1 MPSFPFPH
9 RVRAPELNGGLGWL
23 NTDHPLTL
31 AELRGRIVILD
42 FWTYCCINCMH
53 ILPDLKY
60 LEGKYPN
67 ELVVIG
73 VHSAKFTN
81 EGETENI
88 RQAILRYEIAHPVVN
103 DARFAIWQQYGVH
116 AWPTLLM
123 IDPAGYAV
131 AAYPGEGNRARIEA
145 DIQLLTRMYPEVTE
159 QLPFVVTREAA
170 PVMPLRYPGKVLA
183 DTTRGRIFVA
193 DSNHNQIIVL
203 MPDGA
208 VRARIG
214 AGSADTADGAY
225 DAAQFNHPQGMA
237 LVGNTLFVAD
247 TGNHLLRAIDLVAE
261 RVATVAGTGAQA
273 GFRATGGDA
282 RAIALNSPWD
292 LAPLDGKLYIAM
304 AGPHQIW
311 VYDPATARVEVYA
324 GSGAEARVDG
334 SLAEAAFAQPSGI
347 TTDGAK
353 LYIADSETSSL
364 RQIDPSAGRVTT
376 LVGEDLF
383 AFGDVD
389 GSGAHVR
396 LQHPLGVAY
405 ADGALLI
412 ADTYNHKIK
421 RLDLATQVVTTLAG
435 SGEPGVADG
444 HPGALYEP
452 GGLSVSGDDLLIVD
466 TNNHLLRRLDRAT
479 GALATIPVHDVVD
492 DALEFF
498 PALETHTLL
507 EQRVAANAPAT
518 FAVTL
523 TLPPD
528 HHINPDAPNSQT
540 LRVDGVTVPL
550 PAPTL
555 GDGTLSVPLGPLS
568 SGSHAARYTL
578 TLYYCRAGNE
588 AACAIRSVQWRV
600 PLVADGGVEPSETP
614 LTAAFTAQ
622 K

>member
-1 MPSFPFPH
+1 
-9 RVRAPELNGGLGWL
+9 
-23 NTDHPLTL
+23 
-31 AELRGRIVILD
+31 
-42 FWTYCCINCMH
+42 
-53 ILPDLKY
+53 
-60 LEGKYPN
+60 
-67 ELVVIG
+67 
-73 VHSAKFTN
+73 
-81 EGETENI
+81 
-88 RQAILRYEIAHPVVN
+88 
-103 DARFAIWQQYGVH
+103 
-116 AWPTLLM
+116 
-123 IDPAGYAV
+123 
-131 AAYPGEGNRARIEA
+131 
-145 DIQLLTRMYPEVTE
+145 
-159 QLPFVVTREAA
+159 
-170 PVMPLRYPGKVLA
+170 MPLRYPGKMLA
-183 DTTRGRIFVA
+183 DTTRGRI
-193 DSNHNQIIVL
+193 
-203 MPDGA
+203 
-208 VRARIG
+208 
-214 AGSADTADGAY
+214 
-225 DAAQFNHPQGMA
+225 
-237 LVGNTLFVAD
+237 FVAD
-247 TGNHLLRAIDLVAE
+247 TGNHLLRAIDLATG
-261 RVATVAGTGAQA
+261 RVVTVAGTGAQA

-282 RAIALNSPWD
+282 RATALNSPWD
-292 LAPLDGKLYIAM
+292 LAPLGGKLYIAM
-304 AGPHQIW
+304 AGTHQIW

-364 RQIDPSAGRVTT
+364 RQIDPSTGRVTT

-383 AFGDVD
+383 VFGDVD

-466 TNNHLLRRLDRAT
+466 TNNHLLRHLDRAT
-479 GALATIPVHDVVD
+479 GALATIPVHDAVD

-498 PALETHTLL
+498 PALETHALL

-528 HHINPDAPNSQT
+528 HHINPDAPNSQS

-568 SGSHAARYTL
+568 SGPHAARYTL

-600 PLVADGGVEPSETP
+600 PLVADGGVEPSEIP